1 MAQSASLIVGIG
13 ASAGGLAAFK
23 SFLAH
28 TPADSGMAFVL
39 IQHLDPNHKSLL
51 VELLGANSPIPVVA
65 ASDGAAV
72 RENHVYVIPT
82 NATLTIKEGLL
93 RVETPAPARESRRP
107 IDTFFASLAQNSG
120 ERAVGIVLAG
130 IGSDGT
136 IGIRAIKEAGWLDAG
151 PGRV

>member
-39 IQHLDPNHKSLL
+39 IQHLDPSHKSLL

-65 ASDGAAV
+65 ASDGDAV
-72 RENHVYVIPT
+72 RENHVYVIPP
-82 NATLTIKEGLL
+82 NATLTIKQGLL
-93 RVETPAPARESRRP
+93 RVATPAPARESRRGGP
-107 IDTFFASLAQNSG
+107 SASCLPALAATARSVSG
-120 ERAVGIVLAG
+120 RSKRTVA
-130 IGSDGT
+130 
-136 IGIRAIKEAGWLDAG
+136 
-151 PGRV
+151 